1 MRWENK
7 ENPMKKMKWNELN
20 FYFILFFFLKNKFE
34 IESSSSLP
42 ANGQQ
47 KKKSFFE
54 MLRLIHYF
62 NFQEKKRKKFHFW
75 FRSFGLVVV
84 AHLDAWWWWWWFP
97 IRIRPRMKKNEFQN
111 IKIFWNNLTK
121 NEKTRKQTGRSFV

>member
-20 FYFILFFFLKNKFE
+20 FSSFLKNKFG
-34 IESSSSLP
+34 IESNSSSLP

-47 KKKSFFE
+47 KEKIFFE

-62 NFQEKKRKKFHFW
+62 NFLKKRKKI
-75 FRSFGLVVV
+75 SFLVSFVWLVVV